1 MDLCLTSSYETVVIV
16 RCSQGFALWPV
27 SFQSV
32 FIVAALPKDALP
44 VAVPIVKSK
53 TDGSLGTESTNPRNP
68 RNPRTDRTDRSDK
81 SDRS

>member
-1 MDLCLTSSYETVVIV
+1 M
-16 RCSQGFALWPV
+16 WPV

-68 RNPRTDRTDRSDK
+68 RTDRTDRSDK